1 MILAVSL
8 QGQYSECVYTK
19 AVFQHIKDVSMQL
32 TDYPDQLSAR
42 IRISNS
48 REDGNAVEYTVTS
61 NPFEIPDGYFA
72 SGSNVYLWFEAA
84 DSQALVVIPVMR
96 MPAPVPL
103 PGEGG
108 GTSVRY
114 DEEHEN
120 LIFGGGII
128 NSTND
133 GSDDED
139 TEEEEDMGGE

>member
-84 DSQALVVIPVMR
+84 DSQALVVIPVPYIAAMYCCADWN
-96 MPAPVPL
+96 PYIAA
-103 PGEGG
+103 
-108 GTSVRY
+108 
-114 DEEHEN
+114 
-120 LIFGGGII
+120 
-128 NSTND
+128 
-133 GSDDED
+133 
-139 TEEEEDMGGE
+139 